1 MNEISNKPIPYTA
14 LFNDRIEELKAV
26 VEKKRLRVAIYCRL
40 SQEDRNKKN
49 KEDESESIKNQKI
62 MLTEYA
68 LAKEDEWEIVGVFV
82 DEDWAGMN
90 QDRPAYNQVLELAEQ
105 GKIDIV
111 LCKSLNRF
119 TRDNIVVEQYVLE
132 RFKEWKVRFIGIV
145 DNTDTAVRG
154 NKKTIQINGLTN
166 QWYIEDMSDSI
177 KAALDTKRN
186 KGEYIGSVPL
196 YGYLKDPNKKGH
208 LIIDP
213 VASEVVKEVFSL
225 YNQGYG
231 KTKIARIL
239 NDRGIPNP
247 TQYKVQQGIAYK
259 TPPHKLGTQWKYFSI
274 SDMLANEMY
283 IGNMVQGKYGS
294 ISFRT
299 KKNKPKSKKEW
310 IRVEGTHEPIID
322 IDLWNSVQSKINANF
337 KPFGGGKIGIFAR
350 KCKCKHCGYTLKTSK
365 SHEDRYLRC
374 PTRQVDKSSC
384 IGSFI
389 SENVLKRTVL
399 KEINLLIEQY
409 LNVDQLEE
417 KVILNQF
424 RNNKEQLKK
433 EIAEYQANIN
443 KQLKAVKTLYM
454 DKVNGIITE
463 EQFIEFNTDFNKQ
476 KESLE
481 LIIAEKSK
489 KLAEL
494 ENEQET
500 LKSKREL
507 LQKYVSVTELTREM
521 VDNLIDYIEVGAK
534 DPITKKKTIEI
545 HWKI

>member
-1 MNEISNKPIPYTA
+1 MNRNNKSIPYTV
-14 LFNDRIEELKAV
+14 LSNENIEEIKAV

-49 KEDESESIKNQKI
+49 KEDDSESIKNQKI

-68 LAKEDEWEIVGVFV
+68 LAKEDEWEIVGIFV

-90 QDRPAYNQVLELAEQ
+90 QDRPAYNQVLTLAEQ
-105 GKIDIV
+105 GEIDIV

-132 RFKEWKVRFIGIV
+132 KFKEWNVRFIGIV
-145 DNTDTAVRG
+145 DNTDTAVKG

-196 YGYLKDPNKKGH
+196 YGYLKDPNQKGH

-225 YNQGYG
+225 YSQGYG
-231 KTKIARIL
+231 KTAIARIL

-299 KKNKPKSKKEW
+299 KKNKPKQKKEW
-310 IRVEGTHEPIID
+310 IRVEGTHEAIID
-322 IDLWNSVQSKINANF
+322 KDLWNSVQSRRNSNY
-337 KPFGGGKIGIFAR
+337 KPYKGGKIGLFAK
-350 KCKCKHCGYTLKTSK
+350 KCKCKYCGYTMKSSK
-365 SHEDRYLRC
+365 SHGDRYLRC
-374 PTRQVDKSSC
+374 STRHIAKNSC

-399 KEINLLIEQY
+399 KELNAMIDKY
-409 LNVDQLEE
+409 LNKDLLEE
-417 KVILNQF
+417 KLILKQLDNEKQQLQKVISQ
-424 RNNKEQLKK
+424 
-433 EIAEYQANIN
+433 YQSNIN
-443 KQLKAVKTLYM
+443 KYSKAFKDLFM
-454 DKVNGIITE
+454 QKVNEHITQE
-463 EQFIEFNTDFNKQ
+463 EFVSLSAELRKDKENIETLLAEKQ
-476 KESLE
+476 KKLLE
-481 LIIAEKSK
+481 L
-489 KLAEL
+489 
-494 ENEQET
+494 NNGQEI
-500 LKSKREL
+500 LKSKRQILE
-507 LQKYVSVTELTREM
+507 QYVNVTELSREM
-521 VDNLIDYIEVGAK
+521 IEHLIDYIEVGQK
-534 DPITKKKTIEI
+534 DPITKKKEIKI
-545 HWKI
+545 HWKF